1 MHTIRNL
8 AAALPLTLPEVS
20 MTSFPRKHAHAENN
34 SPPPRRCCVPAKK
47 KKNGRPPSEAQLQRF
62 RLRRAVP
69 SNRAFPEKR
78 LGFSGTTALSHARLS
93 EYGMFMFQFGG
104 LRGPFFDYRHLNV
117 HICKCFLEVKCAC
130 SCKCLTCCSA

>member
-1 MHTIRNL
+1 
-8 AAALPLTLPEVS
+8 

-47 KKNGRPPSEAQLQRF
+47 NRPSEAQLQRF

-69 SNRAFPEKR
+69 LNRAFPEKR
-78 LGFSGTTALSHARLS
+78 LGFSGTTARSHVRLS

-104 LRGPFFDYRHLNV
+104 NAALSLVIDTLMV
-117 HICKCFLEVKCAC
+117 
-130 SCKCLTCCSA
+130 TSASVFSKSSARVAVNA